1 MVKNILLATD
11 GSKASRKA
19 ADYAVELAKKTGAT
33 LTLLTVVDTSPFVS
47 RSIPALATPTH
58 LAEPVEDYLRQIADA
73 VLEQLEKICAR
84 EKVFSKR
91 VVRTGHPVKEIL
103 KEARKSKAN
112 LIVMGHNGKGA
123 ASSLIGSVTFGV
135 LHGDSKVPVLVIK
148 NG

>member
-1 MVKNILLATD
+1 MIRNILLATD

-19 ADYAVELAKKTGAT
+19 ADYAVELAGKTGAM

-73 VLEQLEKICAR
+73 VLEQVEKTFAR
-84 EKVFSKR
+84 KKIPSKKI
-91 VVRTGHPVKEIL
+91 VRSGHPVEEIL

-135 LHGDSKVPVLVIK
+135 LHGNSKVPVLVIK
-148 NG
+148 NR